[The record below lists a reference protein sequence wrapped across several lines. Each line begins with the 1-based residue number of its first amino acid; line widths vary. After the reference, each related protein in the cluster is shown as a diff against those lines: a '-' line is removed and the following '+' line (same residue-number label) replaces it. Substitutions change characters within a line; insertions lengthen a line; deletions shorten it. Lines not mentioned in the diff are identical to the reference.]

1 MKKIILVNSL
11 DSGGA
16 ERVVSILSHNI
27 YDDVLICTL
36 YNDKFYQLSD
46 KTTHINLSNISGNEV
61 WTKRFLNILKSIL
74 ELKKVIK
81 EEHVQVV
88 QSHMYLS
95 NYINIITKLLGSKHK
110 AQIVNCDSVS
120 SKFGSKV
127 SDRINKI
134 LIVSLYRFADIVI
147 SKSIAMQIDLKKY
160 VSKGNFKV
168 INNPINL
175 DFVLEKS
182 NLTPTWSRESVSFS
196 KVIGCVSR
204 FHHQKRQAD
213 LIKSLANLDLDTG
226 VVFMG
231 QGECLEQCKL
241 LVEELG
247 LEKRVVF
254 LGNVQN
260 PFSILKQ
267 CDLFVLTS
275 EAEGL
280 PNVLIESL
288 AVGIPIVSSDCLS
301 GPREI
306 LYPSSDQT
314 KILKFD
320 ECFEV
325 GEYGVLYP
333 VGNVEELSKA
343 ISYYFDGNIFLPEPL
358 EKRAQDFSVDKICK
372 MYSEILQN
380 D

>member
-196 KVIGCVSR
+196 KVI
-204 FHHQKRQAD
+204 
-213 LIKSLANLDLDTG
+213 
-226 VVFMG
+226 
-231 QGECLEQCKL
+231 
-241 LVEELG
+241 
-247 LEKRVVF
+247 RV
-254 LGNVQN
+254 
-260 PFSILKQ
+260 
-267 CDLFVLTS
+267 
-275 EAEGL
+275 
-280 PNVLIESL
+280 
-288 AVGIPIVSSDCLS
+288 
-301 GPREI
+301 
-306 LYPSSDQT
+306 
-314 KILKFD
+314 
-320 ECFEV
+320 
-325 GEYGVLYP
+325 
-333 VGNVEELSKA
+333 
-343 ISYYFDGNIFLPEPL
+343 
-358 EKRAQDFSVDKICK
+358 RA
-372 MYSEILQN
+372 
-380 D
+380 